1 MSLFPQAPG
10 ANGYSITMPQFQVPQ
25 FNMPA
30 ISTPVMQGPQL
41 NKVNGIN
48 GAKAYPTV
56 ANAMYALFDEN
67 EDILYVKIT
76 DAGNYP
82 TIRTFRMVE
91 ETESA
96 KSEPAYVTV
105 EEFNKFKEELLN
117 GKQLVRSEKSNANW
131 NGAKSNRQSKAN
143 DETIKE

>member
-1 MSLFPQAPG
+1 MSLFPQATG
-10 ANGYSITMPQFQVPQ
+10 GNGYSITMPQFQVPQ

-30 ISTPVMQGPQL
+30 VPTPVMQGPQL

-76 DAGNYP
+76 DAG
-82 TIRTFRMVE
+82 RFVQFRCR
-91 ETESA
+91 SA
-96 KSEPAYVTV
+96 
-105 EEFNKFKEELLN
+105 
-117 GKQLVRSEKSNANW
+117 
-131 NGAKSNRQSKAN
+131 
-143 DETIKE
+143 